1 MSRAMVLLAAGAG
14 RRMGADENKILLTI
28 GGKTLLEHCLEAVE
42 QSAVMDE
49 VVLVIRE
56 CDEERITQLTEGFA
70 LSVRTVYG
78 GKERQDSVY
87 NALKVLSDETEI
99 VAIHDAARCLVS
111 PKLIRDCVA
120 SAEQKGSGV
129 AGRKVYDTVKQVSDG
144 EITGTLDRS
153 GLVLIETPQCF
164 RKDLIRNAYDQAY
177 ADGFYGTDDAML
189 LERLGERP
197 VWVLSEEVNIKMTDP
212 RDMEY
217 GKFLMGGGRSVR
229 TGMGYDAHR
238 FAEDRKLI
246 LGGVEIPAERGL
258 LGHSDADVLVHAV
271 MDALLGAAAL
281 GDIGKHFPDTDERYR
296 GISSVELL
304 KHVGRLLK
312 EQGAEITNIDAT
324 LILQAPKIAPYRE
337 QMAENI
343 AAALEIEK
351 NRISVKATT
360 TEKMG
365 FEGRGEGAS
374 AMAVC
379 TILM

>member
-14 RRMGADENKILLTI
+14 RRMGADENKILLRI
-28 GGKTLLEHCLEAVE
+28 NGKTLLEHCLGAVE
-42 QSAVMDE
+42 ESRVIDE

-56 CDEERITQLTEGFA
+56 CDREKIAALTEGCA
-70 LSVRTVYG
+70 LPVRMVPG

-87 NALKVLSDETEI
+87 QALKVLSEDTDI
-99 VAIHDAARCLVS
+99 VAIHDGARCLVS
-111 PKLIRDCVA
+111 PKLIRDCVK
-120 SAEQKGSGV
+120 SAEEKGSGV

-144 EITGTLDRS
+144 KITGTLDRS

-164 RKDLIRNAYDQAY
+164 RRELIRRAYDKAY
-177 ADGFYGTDDAML
+177 EDGFYGTDDAML

-217 GKFLMGGGRSVR
+217 GKFLMGGGKTSR

-238 FAEDRKLI
+238 FAAERKLI
-246 LGGVEIPAERGL
+246 LGGVEIPAEKGL
-258 LGHSDADVLVHAV
+258 LGHSDADVLTHAV

-296 GISSVELL
+296 GICSIELL
-304 KHVGRLLK
+304 KCVGGLLA
-312 EQGAEITNIDAT
+312 ERGAEISNIDAT

-337 QMAENI
+337 QMAENM
-343 AAALEIEK
+343 AAALGIDPS
-351 NRISVKATT
+351 RISVKATT

-379 TILM
+379 TLMM